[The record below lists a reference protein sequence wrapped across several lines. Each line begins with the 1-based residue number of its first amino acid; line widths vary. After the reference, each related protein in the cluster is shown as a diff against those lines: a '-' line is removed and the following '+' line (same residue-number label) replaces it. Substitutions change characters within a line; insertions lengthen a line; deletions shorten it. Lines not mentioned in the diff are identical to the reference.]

1 MTEESLLL
9 VRELK
14 DKVQLVFRAYEELK
28 KKNEDMLGEI
38 EFLKNKIRLLEEE
51 KGILGTKYE
60 HLKMARAVEAGCGD
74 SQAARNK
81 MNRLMR
87 EIDKCVALLN
97 D

>member
-1 MTEESLLL
+1 M
-9 VRELK
+9 
-14 DKVQLVFRAYEELK
+14 
-28 KKNEDMLGEI
+28 
-38 EFLKNKIRLLEEE
+38 EEE
-51 KGILGTKYE
+51 KGILGTKYD
-60 HLKMARAVEAGCGD
+60 HLKMAKAIEAGCGD

>member
-14 DKVQLVFRAYEELK
+14 DKIRLVFGEFEKLEKRNEELK
-28 KKNEDMLGEI
+28 QEI
-38 EFLKNKIRLLEEE
+38 VSLKNKIGFLDEE
-51 KGILGTKYE
+51 KSILGNKYE
-60 HLKMARAVEAGCGD
+60 SLKLAKAIEAGSGGI
-74 SQAARNK
+74 QAARNK

>member
-9 VRELK
+9 VKELK
-14 DKVQLVFRAYEELK
+14 EQIHLVFGEFEKLEKRNEELK
-28 KKNEDMLGEI
+28 QEI
-38 EFLKNKIRLLEEE
+38 VSLKNKIGFLDEE
-51 KGILGTKYE
+51 KSILSNKYE
-60 HLKMARAVEAGCGD
+60 SLKLAKAIEAGSGD
-74 SQAARNK
+74 IQAARNK

>member
-9 VRELK
+9 VKELK
-14 DKVQLVFRAYEELK
+14 EKIHLVFGEFEKLEKRNEEL
-28 KKNEDMLGEI
+28 EQEI
-38 EFLKNKIRLLEEE
+38 ISLKNKVRFLEEE

-60 HLKMARAVEAGCGD
+60 NLKLAKAIEGGCGE
-74 SQAARNK
+74 SQTARNK

>member
-1 MTEESLLL
+1 MTEEGLLL
-9 VRELK
+9 VKELK
-14 DKVQLVFRAYEELK
+14 EKIQLVFWEFEQSEKKCGELQV
-28 KKNEDMLGEI
+28 EI
-38 EFLKNKIRLLEEE
+38 DSLKNKIRLLEEE
-51 KGILGTKYE
+51 KGVLGLKYE
-60 HLKMARAVEAGCGD
+60 HLKMAKSIEAGCND

>member
-14 DKVQLVFRAYEELK
+14 DKVQLVFRAYEDLK
-28 KKNEDMLGEI
+28 KKNEDLLGEI

-60 HLKMARAVEAGCGD
+60 HLKMARAVEAGSGD

>member
-9 VRELK
+9 VSELK

-28 KKNEDMLGEI
+28 KNNEDLLGEI

-60 HLKMARAVEAGCGD
+60 HLKMARAVEAGSGD